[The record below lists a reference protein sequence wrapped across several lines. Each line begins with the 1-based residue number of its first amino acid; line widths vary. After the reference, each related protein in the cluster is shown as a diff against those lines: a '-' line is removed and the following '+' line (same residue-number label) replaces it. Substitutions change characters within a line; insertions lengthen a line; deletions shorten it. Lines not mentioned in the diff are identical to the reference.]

1 MAAISKKEKEE
12 ILKKATKV
20 FADKIAFPHKANIE
34 KCCDPNEFSINPF
47 LQGYLAKLLC
57 GDTSPR
63 SIAMSLIYPRVL
75 GTSITTT
82 FGNQIQYFC
91 SEVLHGFGSRI
102 PGLDLEF
109 SDSVDKR
116 RKYCQLKAGPNTL
129 NKDDVEPMV
138 AKFKSIINIGRT
150 NKSTPLAFKDLVVAI
165 AYGTE
170 DQLNQNFRALREK
183 HNLTVLVGFDFWYRL
198 TGDKN
203 FYKDLTLAFARAA
216 EEVDTEGLIRKTVD
230 ALAKRL
236 AK

>member
-1 MAAISKKEKEE
+1 MTKAEKEN
-12 ILKKATKV
+12 ILKKATML
-20 FADKIAFPHKANIE
+20 FAEKIAVPHRANIE
-34 KCCDPNEFSINPF
+34 KCADPEEFSINPF

-57 GDTSPR
+57 GDTTPR
-63 SIAMSLIYPRVL
+63 SVAMSLIYPRVL

-91 SEVLHGFGSRI
+91 SEVLDGYGSRI

-109 SDSVDKR
+109 IDSVDKR
-116 RKYCQLKAGPNTL
+116 RRYCQLKAGPNNL

-138 AKFKSIINIGRT
+138 AKFRSIINLGRT
-150 NKSTPLAFKDLVVAI
+150 NRSTPLAFQDLVVAI

-170 DQLNQNFRALREK
+170 DQLNQNFRVLREK
-183 HNLTVLVGFDFWYRL
+183 HHLTVLVGYDFWYRL

-203 FYKDLTLAFARAA
+203 FYRDLTLAFARAA
-216 EEVDTEGLIRKTVD
+216 EELDTEGLIEKTVN

>member
-1 MAAISKKEKEE
+1 
-12 ILKKATKV
+12 
-20 FADKIAFPHKANIE
+20 
-34 KCCDPNEFSINPF
+34 
-47 LQGYLAKLLC
+47 
-57 GDTSPR
+57 
-63 SIAMSLIYPRVL
+63 MSLIYPRVL

-91 SEVLHGFGSRI
+91 SEVLDGYGSRI

-109 SDSVDKR
+109 IDSVDKR
-116 RKYCQLKAGPNTL
+116 RRYCQLKAGPNNL

-138 AKFKSIINIGRT
+138 AKFRSIINLGRT
-150 NKSTPLAFKDLVVAI
+150 NRSTPLAFQDLVVAI

-170 DQLNQNFRALREK
+170 DQLNQNFRVLREK
-183 HNLTVLVGFDFWYRL
+183 HHLTVLVGYDFWYRL

-203 FYKDLTLAFARAA
+203 FYRDLTLAFARAA
-216 EEVDTEGLIRKTVD
+216 EELDTEGLIEKTVN